1 MFVQERRVEDDVGGV
16 LQRYKLPS
24 ARQVDRIFEWAPTSS
39 LWPSGEKPR
48 AGLSEPNVCPALVQ
62 H

>member
-39 LWPSGEKPR
+39 LWPSGKSS
-48 AGLSEPNVCPALVQ
+48 APAAVNFT
-62 H
+62 